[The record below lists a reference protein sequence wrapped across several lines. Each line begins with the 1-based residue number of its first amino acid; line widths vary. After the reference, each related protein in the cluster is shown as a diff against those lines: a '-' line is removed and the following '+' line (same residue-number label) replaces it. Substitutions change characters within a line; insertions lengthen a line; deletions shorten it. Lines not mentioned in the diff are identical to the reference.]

1 MKHLF
6 LILLVLALA
15 QDCYAQVHVKAYDKT
30 VNGKTVHV
38 RSHLR
43 GFPQTSGSGS
53 DNRASASRNDKIDLD
68 RMIKKINTP
77 AVNTGKLAFNRISGL
92 SGPGVVKQPFNPVF
106 AAGPRNGIYANKDEL
121 IAKIHADIARN
132 KLADNH
138 DQSRFK
144 LSNIQQFNAG
154 KLKPTGR
161 CKK

>member
-6 LILLVLALA
+6 VILLLLAIA
-15 QDCYAQVHVKAYDKT
+15 QDCYAQVHVRAYDKT

-38 RSHLR
+38 KSHFR
-43 GFPQTSGSGS
+43 AFPRTSGVGT
-53 DNRASASRNDKIDLD
+53 DNIASASRNDKINLD
-68 RMIKKINTP
+68 RIIKKYNTP
-77 AVNTGKLAFNRISGL
+77 AVNTGTLAFNRSSGL

-106 AAGPRNGIYANKDEL
+106 AGGPRNGIYANKDEL

-132 KLADNH
+132 KLADSH

-161 CKK
+161 CKR